1 VRNKGRE
8 YERVS
13 KTGEKE
19 NVKCHRTLKDYKFIK
34 YCITDKKPQK
44 TINEIKKKI
53 IQPLFLIPPTTI
65 LYHFC
70 STLSY
75 FGCLYA
81 WPLFNIIVK
90 IVIFKSSSHANKA
103 FPLFVPTLRETDRER
118 RGHHLD
124 CSWVRLN
131 ERSIP
136 LSSSSLLRWMN
147 ELHFTEINGDSVTL
161 YLSRFSDANA
171 NFTFVQQ
178 IL

>member
-1 VRNKGRE
+1 MSQNFKR
-8 YERVS
+8 
-13 KTGEKE
+13 
-19 NVKCHRTLKDYKFIK
+19 LQIYKIL
-34 YCITDKKPQK
+34 YNRQK
-44 TINEIKKKI
+44 TSKNNKWNLKKI
-53 IQPLFLIPPTTI
+53 IQPLFLIRPTTI

-81 WPLFNIIVK
+81 WPLFNMIDK

-171 NFTFVQQ
+171 SFFVQQ
-178 IL
+178 ILWDRTCLILS